1 MGGKTW
7 NMGIAAMRTIFSV
20 SEMLLLF
27 ARCGFAQCG
36 FIYAAEEYCDGW
48 DVASIYRVAVRLLM
62 RRMKMMVMMMMMM
75 MMMMLMMMRV
85 TMSEILLRFA
95 GCVVADVLTIN

>member
-48 DVASIYRVAVRLLM
+48 DVAFIYRVAVRLLM
-62 RRMKMMVMMMMMM
+62 RRMKMMVM